1 MPVYNCSIFITEA
14 IESILCQTYTDFE
27 LIIIDDCS
35 TDNTKEIV
43 KSYTDPRIIL
53 ISKTENSGIS
63 KSLNLGLQH
72 SKGKYIARMDGDDI
86 SLPHRFQTQYDL
98 LETNDKIILC
108 GTWYYI
114 LNTDEII
121 KHPTNFEEIKLAFLN
136 YNAIGHPTV
145 MFRNSVFKKANLR
158 YDAEKEPAEDYDLW
172 IRSLK
177 YGQIV
182 NIPVPLYK
190 YRQHVN
196 QISQLNSIKQHK
208 KMNELRLS
216 AFKYM
221 FSGINSDHGQSI
233 EFWVNK
239 HALLKKETLKQFI
252 DFCSTL
258 LRNNRNTLF
267 IDPLLLQ
274 NIIADKEAELIRYFY
289 LQKCRY
295 SLNELTYSFR
305 LNLTSKN
312 SLKLFEYFKFIMKCL
327 ISKKK

>member
-1 MPVYNCSIFITEA
+1 MPVYNSSVFINEA
-14 IESILCQTYTDFE
+14 IESILNQTYNDFE

-63 KSLNLGLQH
+63 KSLNLGIQH

-86 SLPHRFQTQYDL
+86 SLPTRFQTQYDL
-98 LETNDKIILC
+98 LETNNKIILC
-108 GTWYYI
+108 GTWYHI
-114 LNTDEII
+114 LNSNETI

-145 MFRNSVFKKANLR
+145 MFRNSVFKKADLH
-158 YDAEKEPAEDYDLW
+158 YDPEQEPAEDYDLW

-182 NIPVPLYK
+182 NIPIPLYK

-196 QISQLNSIKQHK
+196 QISQLNSAEQIQ
-208 KMNELRLS
+208 KMNELRLK
-216 AFKYM
+216 AFKYI
-221 FSGINSDHGQSI
+221 FDGITSDHRQSI
-233 EFWVNK
+233 EIWANK
-239 HALLKKETLKQFI
+239 HALLSKEALKQFI

-258 LRNNRNTLF
+258 LRNNRNTPF
-267 IDPLLLQ
+267 IDPLLLK
-274 NIIADKEAELIRYFY
+274 NRVAEKEAELVRHFY

-305 LNLTSKN
+305 LNLTAKY
-312 SLKLFEYFKFIMKCL
+312 SLNLFEYFKFIMKCL
-327 ISKKK
+327 ISMKR